1 LEKVKLVRVT
11 TVPQSLYKLLE
22 GQLKYMS
29 QYFSVTAISTE
40 GELLD
45 KVALRENIT
54 TTAIKMN
61 RGISPIRDI
70 VSIIKMIS
78 FLTKNKPNIIHSH
91 TPKAGLVSMISG
103 YISGVPIRMHTVA
116 GMPLESRSGLK
127 RKLLL
132 YAEKLTY
139 KFATKV
145 FANSYGI
152 EKFILE
158 NRLTSNSKLSIIKKG
173 SSNGIDSNYF
183 SRSPKLESKATQI
196 RRQLGIKVDTF
207 VFGFIGRLVKDKGI
221 NELISCFA
229 ELSKVRNVHLILV
242 GKYENEL
249 DPLSEKTNRL
259 ISDLPNISFVG
270 YQSDVRPYF
279 MSFDAFVF
287 PSYREGLPNVLLQAA
302 AMEVAI
308 LASDC
313 TGNTDIVEH
322 KVTGILFS
330 IADEESLGHAMISII
345 AEEER
350 ESYVIKARRSIE
362 LNYTR
367 EGVWEDLYVE
377 YQNLLESKDSNKS

>member
-1 LEKVKLVRVT
+1 MEKVKLVRVT

>member
-1 LEKVKLVRVT
+1 
-11 TVPQSLYKLLE
+11 
-22 GQLKYMS
+22 MS